1 LFWGCRPSVPSTG
14 TELGAGSVGLGARYC
29 RVLRALGWAGATPP
43 AYAARV
49 WGLWAGGCR
58 MCEAVLSVE
67 RGRMHVGLLTVGV
80 PYMHRMEPPIPKHL
94 AEAPAEL
101 LTALTALTVP
111 GALVASLPDDAW
123 LGVGLGSVKP
133 LGFGLGLGLGLRLGL
148 GLGLGA
154 VINVLDGRSRAETAV
169 RAARAASPRRQPRW
183 CTAPSIQTRAR
194 PGGPRAAGARRGRA
208 GSRRRAYLA

>member
-1 LFWGCRPSVPSTG
+1 MFWGCRPSVPSTG

-80 PYMHRMEPPIPKHL
+80 PV
-94 AEAPAEL
+94 
-101 LTALTALTVP
+101 LTAHTALTVP
-111 GALVASLPDDAW
+111 GASVASLPDDAW

-133 LGFGLGLGLGLRLGL
+133 LGLVLGLELRLGL
-148 GLGLGA
+148 GLGLGLDRCSWVVVGDGLDSGSA
-154 VINVLDGRSRAETAV
+154 WSGLASSGLSSVGLVLSGLVLSVA
-169 RAARAASPRRQPRW
+169 W
-183 CTAPSIQTRAR
+183 
-194 PGGPRAAGARRGRA
+194 
-208 GSRRRAYLA
+208 

>member
-1 LFWGCRPSVPSTG
+1 
-14 TELGAGSVGLGARYC
+14 
-29 RVLRALGWAGATPP
+29 
-43 AYAARV
+43 
-49 WGLWAGGCR
+49 

-148 GLGLGA
+148 GLGLGLDRFSWVVVGGGLDPGSCSGHSGPHYFACSQLLSAAYPLFLEQVLQQA
-154 VINVLDGRSRAETAV
+154 VQKRASLQGRNV
-169 RAARAASPRRQPRW
+169 PF
-183 CTAPSIQTRAR
+183 
-194 PGGPRAAGARRGRA
+194 
-208 GSRRRAYLA
+208 

>member
-1 LFWGCRPSVPSTG
+1 
-14 TELGAGSVGLGARYC
+14 
-29 RVLRALGWAGATPP
+29 
-43 AYAARV
+43 
-49 WGLWAGGCR
+49 

-148 GLGLGA
+148 GQSRTKLVRGTKLASSSELVRPLLIYRSLALG
-154 VINVLDGRSRAETAV
+154 V
-169 RAARAASPRRQPRW
+169 
-183 CTAPSIQTRAR
+183 
-194 PGGPRAAGARRGRA
+194 
-208 GSRRRAYLA
+208 AYTFSTTTENSS